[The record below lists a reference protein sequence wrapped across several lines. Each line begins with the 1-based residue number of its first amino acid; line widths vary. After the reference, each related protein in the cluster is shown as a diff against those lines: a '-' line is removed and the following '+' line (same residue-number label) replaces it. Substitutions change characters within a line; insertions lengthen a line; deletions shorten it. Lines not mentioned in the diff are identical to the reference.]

1 MAPGHDGA
9 QLRPWPTVERQRLVT
24 GRMPPPR
31 RGGSN
36 AKERRVRISG
46 QFRRRRDGRTFQA
59 EAHAIAI
66 CVRADFHGIH
76 FRVRNR
82 TLVDGTGC
90 DAGEGSAIHRVRI
103 RRSRNGTRT
112 ADGGCAVAIQTET
125 QGWAARSISRHSI
138 GAVGVGTIG
147 ICLFRRNGA
156 PGATLARA
164 SFELVSLILPRR
176 PFKFA
181 RRDHRRF
188 VDAKKREVRNRFYF
202 GKSGEAIRDLSAR
215 DSLRRFADLVFSLH
229 IQPHRMAGG
238 PQSCT
243 TRLPRT
249 RPLPDPVVGRD
260 ASSLLFT
267 RPDPALRPCQCAC
280 VPPLVA

>member
-9 QLRPWPTVERQRLVT
+9 QLRPWPTVERQRPVT
-24 GRMPPPR
+24 GRMPPPH

-112 ADGGCAVAIQTET
+112 ADGGCAVAVQTET
-125 QGWAARSISRHSI
+125 QGWAARSVSHHSI
-138 GAVGVGTIG
+138 GAVGVRAVG

-156 PGATLARA
+156 PGATL
-164 SFELVSLILPRR
+164 
-176 PFKFA
+176 
-181 RRDHRRF
+181 DHRRF

-215 DSLRRFADLVFSLH
+215 DSLRRSADLVVSLH

-243 TRLPRT
+243 TRLPRA